1 MTDAKV
7 PIFIIDPWIFFINYC
22 DTFREAVVLGKAST
36 SFCVVNCQYFA
47 LFFSSLALLQYF
59 FIYILQFDHFYSFGI
74 FSEYWK

>member
-22 DTFREAVVLGKAST
+22 DTFREAVALGKAST

-47 LFFSSLALLQYF
+47 FVFF
-59 FIYILQFDHFYSFGI
+59 
-74 FSEYWK
+74 

>member
-47 LFFSSLALLQYF
+47 FVF
-59 FIYILQFDHFYSFGI
+59 FYSRVTAI
-74 FSEYWK
+74 FFHIYTSV